1 MNKIIVAIRIALHLE
16 ISNALFVID
25 VSDVI
30 NEELFTW
37 NLSEVMQNTEEKV
50 SKNQGWKKIDL
61 KKKSKNRIF

>member
-1 MNKIIVAIRIALHLE
+1 MSKIIVAALE

-30 NEELFTW
+30 NGELFTW

-50 SKNQGWKKIDL
+50 GKNNFIQNNYMMLLLSKTTNKW
-61 KKKSKNRIF
+61 S

>member
-1 MNKIIVAIRIALHLE
+1 MSKIIVAALE

-30 NEELFTW
+30 NGELFTW

-50 SKNQGWKKIDL
+50 GKNNFIQNNYMMLLLSKKTNKW
-61 KKKSKNRIF
+61 S